1 MRFAS
6 WWDPFAE
13 IETLQRAVNRL
24 FESFSGRGEVSY
36 PPVNVCDTGE
46 SYVVRAWM
54 PGVRKEDVNLSV
66 VGNTLTIQGEKKEP
80 DIKDGNFYRRERS
93 FGRFHKVVELP
104 TEVNA
109 DEVKARYQDGILI
122 VTLPKAESAKP
133 KQIAVET
140 E

>member
-13 IETLQRAVNRL
+13 IEALQRAVNRL
-24 FESFSGRGEVSY
+24 FENFAGRSEVTY

-54 PGVRKEDVNLSV
+54 PGVKREDINLSV
-66 VGNTLTIQGEKKEP
+66 MADTLTIQGEKREP
-80 DIKDGNFYRRERS
+80 QVKDGNFYRRERS

-109 DEVKARYQDGILI
+109 EGVKARYQDGILT

-133 KQIAVET
+133 RQITVET

>member
-1 MRFAS
+1 MRFAG

-13 IETLQRAVNRL
+13 IEALQRAVNRL
-24 FESFSGRGEVSY
+24 FENFAGRSEVTY

-46 SYVVRAWM
+46 AYVVKAWM
-54 PGVRKEDVNLSV
+54 PGVKREDINLSV
-66 VGNTLTIQGEKKEP
+66 LGDTLTIQGEKKEP
-80 DIKDGNFYRRERS
+80 EVKDGNFYRRERS

-104 TEVNA
+104 TEVNP
-109 DEVKARYQDGILI
+109 EGVKAKYQDGILT

-133 KQIAVET
+133 RQITVET